1 MSLEPLRYYRRNAGP
16 GWQLQLGNPLPT
28 SFVQDWVESP
38 ASGGR
43 RDGAPSRSRTPSV
56 ITDALR
62 KAEGMTLSARGTH
75 AALTC
80 GAVALGLLLSG
91 CTSTAE
97 PPSNNGR
104 PTSASSPTEPSS
116 RVASPSSVSPSPP
129 SLNPDYTL
137 TVNIVIVKG
146 KTTPNGEKI
155 NVRVGQKVILNVI
168 SDTEDEIHAHIGGD
182 GYDLPVQAGTP
193 ARGSFILQSP
203 GSFEVES
210 HHLEKII
217 VILNAH

>member
-1 MSLEPLRYYRRNAGP
+1 MARRH
-16 GWQLQLGNPLPT
+16 
-28 SFVQDWVESP
+28 D
-38 ASGGR
+38 R
-43 RDGAPSRSRTPSV
+43 RTRSV
-56 ITDALR
+56 ITGALR
-62 KAEGMTLSARGTH
+62 KAEGMNLRARRTH
-75 AALTC
+75 AALIS
-80 GAVALGLLLSG
+80 GAVALGLLSG

-97 PPSNNGR
+97 PPSNNAS

-116 RVASPSSVSPSPP
+116 PVASPSSVSASRP

-137 TVNIVIVKG
+137 TVNIVISNG

-168 SDTEDEIHAHIGGD
+168 SDTDDEIHAHIGGD
-182 GYDLPVQAGTP
+182 GYELPVQAGTP

>member
-1 MSLEPLRYYRRNAGP
+1 MARSHDRR
-16 GWQLQLGNPLPT
+16 T
-28 SFVQDWVESP
+28 
-38 ASGGR
+38 R
-43 RDGAPSRSRTPSV
+43 SV
-56 ITDALR
+56 ITSALR
-62 KAEGMTLSARGTH
+62 KAEGMILSARWAH

-80 GAVALGLLLSG
+80 GAVVLGLLLSG

-97 PPSNNGR
+97 PPSDNAS

-116 RVASPSSVSPSPP
+116 RVASPTSISPSPP

-137 TVNIVIVKG
+137 TVNIVISKG

-168 SDTEDEIHAHIGGD
+168 SDTDDEIHAHIGGD
-182 GYDLPVQAGTP
+182 GYELPVQAGTP
-193 ARGSFILQSP
+193 ARGSFTLQSP